1 MSQGAE
7 TDIVALS
14 TQSTLSAAGK
24 RMRLH
29 RKRRRLGLRCL
40 TIELRETEIDVLIR
54 KNLLQADARHDI
66 FAIRKALY
74 RHLDSSL
81 KA

>member
-1 MSQGAE
+1 MSEHPEMSSGPTPPPIAC
-7 TDIVALS
+7 
-14 TQSTLSAAGK
+14 SAAGK

-54 KNLLQADARHDI
+54 RNLLQADARHDV

>member
-1 MSQGAE
+1 MYESQDAGDPTPPPIAC
-7 TDIVALS
+7 
-14 TQSTLSAAGK
+14 SAAGK

-54 KNLLQADARHDI
+54 KNLLQADARSDI